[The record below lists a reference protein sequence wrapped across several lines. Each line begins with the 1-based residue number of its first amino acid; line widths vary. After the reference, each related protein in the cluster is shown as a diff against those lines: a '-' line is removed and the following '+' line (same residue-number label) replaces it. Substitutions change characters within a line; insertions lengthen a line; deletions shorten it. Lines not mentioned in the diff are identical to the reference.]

1 MLEGH
6 NICVVIPAKNEE
18 KFIKKVIETLPNF
31 VDLIIV
37 IDDQSSDRTRIEAE
51 NANSNIKKIVAEGL
65 GKGVGSAIDMGY
77 RIAIDQNQNQNFIA
91 SVMAGDGQ
99 MNPLDLRGLIEP
111 ILRDEADHV
120 KGNRFLSPSIT
131 KMPTQRRI
139 ASKIL
144 SFGTSLAAAQKIND
158 SQCGFTATSSDVLR
172 SWDWSR
178 SWEGYGYPNYW
189 IIECS
194 RLGFRISEVEVNA
207 IYGDEVSGIKPAR
220 FFFTALS
227 ILTRQHHKRA
237 FFWLTK
243 RPNLYSST
251 SLLFYLGGWALI
263 ISPIWTSK
271 LSSLQL
277 MGLLLWYFAHLLDRG
292 ARNLIRKRKSGRT
305 RI

>member
-18 KFIKKVIETLPNF
+18 RFIKKVIETLPDF

-51 NANSNIKKIVAEGL
+51 NADSKIKKIVAEGL

-77 RIAIDQNQNQNFIA
+77 KIAIEQNQNQKFIA

-111 ILRDEADHV
+111 ILQDDAEHV
-120 KGNRFLSPSIT
+120 KGNRFLSPSISE
-131 KMPTQRRI
+131 MPIHRRI
-139 ASKIL
+139 ASRIL
-144 SFGTSLAAAQKIND
+144 SFGTSLAAAEKVND
-158 SQCGFTATSSDVLR
+158 SQCGFTATSSDILR

-194 RLGFRISEVEVNA
+194 RLGFRISEVEVKA
-207 IYGDEVSGIKPAR
+207 IYGDEVSGIKPTR

-237 FFWLTK
+237 FFWLIK
-243 RPNLYSST
+243 RPNLYSTT
-251 SLLFYLGGWALI
+251 SFLFYLVGWALI
-263 ISPIWTSK
+263 ISPILTSK
-271 LSSLQL
+271 LSVLQL
-277 MGLLLWYFAHLLDRG
+277 MGLLSWYFAHLFDKA
-292 ARNLIRKRKSGRT
+292 ARNLIRKKKSGRT